1 MSNITNL
8 NRDYLIKINVKEAT
22 IDVPKMTFWNTDK
35 KTSNMF
41 VQLVINMSTNELIS
55 QYVTVQNATDYKIT
69 LNVIKPKTKQYKT
82 IEATLLNEEKALFEI
97 DLPDEFTDQV
107 GNYNFEFEVSS
118 KVDNNDES
126 ITTSNATYEVKGSIL
141 TNLNEEISSSPDLP
155 ILKQLIEQVK
165 SLQGGDLT
173 GYQKKSDNSLETTSK
188 EVVGAINEVN
198 SQFKDI
204 ANYSLEKKSDDG
216 KLYLKKGTEYV
227 GSGIEFP
234 TDVDLSKVT
243 MSVTGQTLKLMND
256 GEQIATV
263 EIPTAVIT
271 DEQLST
277 ILQGKIDDG
286 TLSSLSLG
294 ENSVQTKNIKDKNI
308 TLDKLSFMEYKLINL
323 YNPNKVT
330 NGTCGV
336 NGVESPNPSSNYGYT
351 ELIPVK
357 PGEIIYYSCSYKT
370 DFPNNVWVSVY
381 DKDKTVIN
389 PSGVIFSKYNNDDYT
404 YYFTVPENAYFVR
417 FGRLYNYVT
426 TYSTFI
432 ISKEPHSYKEGILY
446 GTEENV
452 VFNIDDKYKHY
463 MIKKLLEG
471 EKIDEIN
478 INNNTTTKINNAVN
492 GLSTP
497 SPQEIYNSIEQMI
510 PNNTNMCNMK
520 MIGNI
525 FEKEEFY
532 NAWCLNNCFYDK
544 DLDRI
549 VYFYNARDSHEQGRG
564 TIKMR
569 TINKN
574 NPMDVSESSIVCN
587 PLDIDSSYTDY
598 SYVTTA
604 CEILSNGTYIVIAD
618 LRKSSNNCG
627 QYGIYMFK
635 SVDKG
640 KTWTRKII
648 TFTDGTE
655 LTTTSFGIYGLKQS
669 DTGRLHCCH
678 YSSTG
683 LLMYH
688 SDDLGETWSKV
699 QVTNNSGYSNDK
711 VKWGAGIA
719 VLGDNKIIV
728 YQRIVD
734 STKPV
739 GLCITKSEDDGNT
752 WSGLTESKTLQD
764 CANTPPAVIVH
775 NGMVELCYGTRYIRS
790 NEGHPRIYY
799 TNCTINDAWN
809 DNYKQPKIIGYGIT
823 TGQDFGYF
831 GGCADDNGNLHIFYY
846 DLDFEGCNTKY
857 IRGDRDIKP
866 LPYKNKISGLDG
878 IYLNGG
884 NHNYKFSANKP
895 LAEPTY
901 VDATL
906 KYGNLVGNNIEDYLN
921 KFDYFHNNSLTPTV
935 IRNFSEE
942 YNSFKIKNTFY
953 NNAESLKEEYPLG
966 IKVYAK
972 PYTDYI
978 VAYNTVC
985 EYQGTHRRL
994 AVYGKNKK
1002 IIVTNNF
1009 KEENGQF
1016 YQIFNTGSNEE
1027 IIIAI
1032 VQDNI
1037 NLVREVNVKDLAINE
1052 YKNSN
1057 ILNKIQH
1064 TSKIDYSNYPLYYIN
1079 EFVKDTIENGVYYKN
1094 IAKVEYKSSDGSDAS
1109 YSITINTEN
1118 LYATIGVNLF
1128 GLQNI
1133 PGNGYSDTPI
1143 ISVIN
1148 DDEWVSTSHNANKTT
1163 FIENKKKFV
1172 ARGLTINSGT
1182 NFSIPLEDLGLTA
1195 DATKTDV
1202 LVAWRNY
1209 ISLHPTTVLFYYPQP
1224 CQVINELPLCIPK
1237 DGMLINNNENIDILI
1252 N

>member
-1 MSNITNL
+1 MGKQYITGYKGISFA
-8 NRDYLIKINVKEAT
+8 DKEARQKVKAVEENQ
-22 IDVPKMTFWNTDK
+22 I
-35 KTSNMF
+35 
-41 VQLVINMSTNELIS
+41 ELIEDELS
-55 QYVTVQNATDYKIT
+55 MEGISDIT
-69 LNVIKPKTKQYKT
+69 YDTLQTTNKT
-82 IEATLLNEEKALFEI
+82 
-97 DLPDEFTDQV
+97 
-107 GNYNFEFEVSS
+107 
-118 KVDNNDES
+118 
-126 ITTSNATYEVKGSIL
+126 
-141 TNLNEEISSSPDLP
+141 
-155 ILKQLIEQVK
+155 LI
-165 SLQGGDLT
+165 GG
-173 GYQKKSDNSLETTSK
+173 
-188 EVVGAINEVN
+188 VNEVN
-198 SQFKDI
+198 SQLKDI

-216 KLYLKKGTEYV
+216 KLYLKKGNEYV

-243 MSVTGQTLKLMND
+243 MSMSGQTLKLMN
-256 GEQIATV
+256 GGTQIATV
-263 EIPTAVIT
+263 EIPTAVVT
-271 DEQLST
+271 DEQLTS
-277 ILQGKIDDG
+277 IIQSKIEDG

-323 YNPNKVT
+323 YNSNKVT
-330 NGTCGV
+330 NGTCDV

-381 DKDKTVIN
+381 DKDKNVIN
-389 PSGVIFSKYNNDDYT
+389 PSGVTFSKYNNDDYT

-497 SPQEIYNSIEQMI
+497 SPQEIYNSIEQML
-510 PNNTNMCNMK
+510 PNNSDMCHMK

-525 FEKEEFY
+525 FQKEDFH
-532 NAWCLNNCFYDK
+532 NDWCLNNCFYDK
-544 DLDRI
+544 DIDRI
-549 VYFYNARDSHEQGRG
+549 VYFYNARKAHEQGYG
-564 TIKMR
+564 TVKMR
-569 TINKN
+569 TINKD
-574 NPMDVSESSIVCN
+574 NPMDISESSIVCN
-587 PLDIDSSYTDY
+587 PLDIDTSYTDY

-604 CEILSNGTYIVIAD
+604 CEILSNGDYIVIAD
-618 LRKSSNNCG
+618 LRKSSSICG
-627 QYGIYMFK
+627 QYGVYVFK
-635 SVDKG
+635 SSNKG
-640 KTWTRKII
+640 LTWTRKII

-655 LTTTSFGIYGLKQS
+655 LTTTTFGIYGLKQS

-678 YSSTG
+678 YSNAG
-683 LLMYH
+683 LLMYY
-688 SDDLGETWSKV
+688 SDDLGETWNKV

-846 DLDFEGCNTKY
+846 DIDFEGTNTKY
-857 IRGDRDIKP
+857 IRGDRNINL
-866 LPYKNKISGLDG
+866 LPFKNKVSGLDG

-884 NHNYKFSANKP
+884 NHNYRFSANKP

-901 VDATL
+901 VNATL
-906 KYGNLVGNNIEDYLN
+906 KYGNLVGNNLDDYLN
-921 KFDYFHNNSLTPTV
+921 KFDYFTNTSLTPIIERCYNV
-935 IRNFSEE
+935 A
-942 YNSFKIKNTFY
+942 YNSFYIQNAYYNTA
-953 NNAESLKEEYPLG
+953 NVNQDEYPLG
-966 IKVYAK
+966 VKIYVK

-978 VAYNTVC
+978 VAFTPVNEFRNC
-985 EYQGTHRRL
+985 RL

-1002 IIVTNNF
+1002 VCTTPYF
-1009 KEENGQF
+1009 ERKDGQCV
-1016 YQIFNTGSNEE
+1016 QTFNTGANTE
-1027 IIIAI
+1027 IILAT

-1037 NLVREVNVKDLAINE
+1037 KLLRGNWIKDFTINE
-1052 YKNSN
+1052 YKNVN
-1057 ILNKIQH
+1057 ILNKVQH
-1064 TSKIDYSNYPLYYIN
+1064 ISNITYSDYPLYYIN
-1079 EFVKDTIENGVYYKN
+1079 DVIKDTIENGVYYKN
-1094 IAKVEYKSSDGSDAS
+1094 VASHNYLSTDGTDNQYTISVDTTNQYASISAPSYIWTNQNNYK
-1109 YSITINTEN
+1109 
-1118 LYATIGVNLF
+1118 
-1128 GLQNI
+1128 I
-1133 PGNGYSDTPI
+1133 PGHGGGEIPL
-1143 ISVIN
+1143 ISVLN
-1148 DDEWVSTSHNANKTT
+1148 DDEWISTTHNADKTSLKQ
-1163 FIENKKKFV
+1163 NKKKFV
-1172 ARGLTINSGT
+1172 HRGLIASSNE
-1182 NFSIPLEDLGLTA
+1182 NYYIPLEDLELTVN
-1195 DATKTDV
+1195 ATTSEI
-1202 LVAWRNY
+1202 LTAWRNY
-1209 ISLHPTTVLFYYPQP
+1209 ISLHPTTVLFYYPKP
-1224 CQVINELPLCIPK
+1224 LQVIDEFPLCIPK
-1237 DGMLINNNENIDILI
+1237 DGMLINSNENVDILI
-1252 N
+1252 D